1 MTIPD
6 YFQVDVFASA
16 SLNGNGLSV
25 FPQAEQWDAER
36 MQAITREMRQFESIF
51 LMNADQNGA
60 EARIFTVE
68 EELPFAGHPL
78 LGAAAV
84 LHRIFKADEPQ
95 ASWQI
100 RLRERSIEVFSTQ
113 LNTQQ
118 ATKLGTKRS
127 AHYSCTMN
135 QGKPHIGPV
144 LTRTSLDLVLH
155 SLSLSDADLI
165 TELPARVISTGLD
178 YLILPVTPAAL
189 ARTTICSTSLESELA
204 ELGAKFVFVLDVVNK
219 EIRTWDNLGRVE
231 DVATGSAIGPALA
244 YLVNQGL
251 ANISE
256 TITWQQG
263 RFVHRPSKLLTWM
276 DQQYQVWVSGEVW
289 PFATGLIDAEI

>member
-1 MTIPD
+1 MNTPD
-6 YFQVDVFASA
+6 YFQVDVFAST

-25 FPQAEQWDAER
+25 FPQAEHWDAER

-51 LMNADQNGA
+51 LMHANPNGA

-100 RLRERSIEVFSTQ
+100 RLQERSVEVFSTQ
-113 LNTQQ
+113 LEKQRQ
-118 ATKLGTKRS
+118 TKLDEKRS
-127 AHYSCTMN
+127 TYYSCTMN
-135 QGKPHIGPV
+135 QGKPQIGPV
-144 LTRTSLDLVLH
+144 LARSSLSKVLR
-155 SLSLSDADLI
+155 SLSLYETDLV

-189 ARTTICSTSLESELA
+189 ERTKICSTSLESELT
-204 ELGAKFVFVLDVVNK
+204 ELGAKFVFVVDITNK
-219 EIRTWDNLGRVE
+219 EIRTWDNLGQVE

-244 YLVNQGL
+244 YLVHQGL

-256 TITWQQG
+256 RITWRQG

-276 DQQYQVWVSGEVW
+276 DQQNQVWVSGEVW
-289 PFATGLIDAEI
+289 PFATGSIDAEI